1 MDSASLDRGC
11 LSGHSHD
18 LIPLRGYANSVDV
31 VSSEVL
37 HQAETGS
44 FPFDNESTRWRHPTP
59 AVIVL
64 KYCPLQVWIFK
75 ARSDHIEDVNS
86 LVTNQQHNARR
97 VVSKLAAAEGGVPTD
112 NDFVAWQRSR
122 RLVVKLEPRPL
133 DKIAASWNRRLLIL
147 RRELHCTHRCLQF
160 IESTLG
166 FPSRMRQT
174 THPTTTAAGRA

>member
-1 MDSASLDRGC
+1 MDGASLDRGC

-37 HQAETGS
+37 DQAKTGS
-44 FPFDNESTRWRHPTP
+44 FLLDNESSRWRHPTP

-75 ARSDHIEDVNS
+75 ACAED
-86 LVTNQQHNARR
+86 
-97 VVSKLAAAEGGVPTD
+97 
-112 NDFVAWQRSR
+112 
-122 RLVVKLEPRPL
+122 
-133 DKIAASWNRRLLIL
+133 I
-147 RRELHCTHRCLQF
+147 HRCLQF

-166 FPSRMRQT
+166 FPFRMKQT
-174 THPTTTAAGRA
+174 